1 MTKTKKVIDWRI
13 VIVGLSCL
21 TVIEVCALLKG
32 IDGTLLSVIIGIIAL
47 AIGVVIPNPIK

>member
-1 MTKTKKVIDWRI
+1 MTAKKAKVDWRI
-13 VIVGLSCL
+13 VIAGLACL

-32 IDGTLLSVIIGIIAL
+32 IDGVLLTTIVGMIAL